1 MGNRAR
7 KANCEVFVSV
17 SLCVYVL
24 SPVLLFAASW
34 TVAHPAL
41 SMGFS
46 RQEYWS
52 GLPFPTPEDLLNSGI
67 EPVFLVSPALGG
79 GFFISQLSKVRLW

>member
-7 KANCEVFVSV
+7 KANCEVFISV

-24 SPVLLFAASW
+24 SPVRLFAASW

-41 SMGFS
+41 TMGFS
-46 RQEYWS
+46 RQEILES
-52 GLPFPTPEDLLNSGI
+52 
-67 EPVFLVSPALGG
+67 VA
-79 GFFISQLSKVRLW
+79 ISYSRGSSQFSD